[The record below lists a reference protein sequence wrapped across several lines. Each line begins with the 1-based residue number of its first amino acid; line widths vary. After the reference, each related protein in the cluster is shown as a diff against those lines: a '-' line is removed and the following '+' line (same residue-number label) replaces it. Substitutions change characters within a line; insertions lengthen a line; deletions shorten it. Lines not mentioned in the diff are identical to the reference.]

1 MDYKNLKKNHPKLYR
16 MLTEEQQRQQETL
29 DFIAS
34 ENIVSKSVLEALA
47 TEFTNK
53 YAEGKSHMRY
63 YFGNGV
69 VDEMEDHVKD
79 LALKAFKVSPRAW
92 GINIQPYSGST
103 ANLAVYH
110 ALLKKG
116 ESVLAMHL
124 DHGGHLTHGHKASI
138 TGAMWD
144 FMHYGVDHDG
154 HLDYNEIARLARKLK
169 PKLIVCGGSAYPR
182 TIDFKKFH
190 AIAKA
195 VDAYLMADISHIAGL
210 IVGGVHP
217 SPFPYADIVTTT
229 THKTLRGPRAALII
243 SKKEI
248 ADDIDKAVFPGT
260 QGGPHLNT
268 IFAMGVALEEA
279 MTTPFKRYARQIVK
293 NTATL
298 ARELQRRGFTLVAD
312 GTDNHLLLIDLT
324 QLKMTGKEAGEL
336 LEQAGI
342 IANKNVIPYDVRK
355 PWDPSGIRLGT
366 PSVTSRG
373 MKEKEM
379 KLVAQYIRELLI
391 ERVSFQDIKKKVTAL
406 ALQFP
411 CSLTA

>member
-1 MDYKNLKKNHPKLYR
+1 MDYKNLKKEHPELYGI
-16 MLTEEQQRQQETL
+16 LAKEQKRQRETL

-34 ENIVSKSVLEALA
+34 ENIVSSAVLEALG

-53 YAEGKSHMRY
+53 YAEGMPGRRY
-63 YFGNGV
+63 YFGNAH
-69 VDEMEDHVKD
+69 VDEMEEYVRQLVCKV
-79 LALKAFKVSPRAW
+79 FKISARSWSV
-92 GINIQPYSGST
+92 NTQPYSGST

-124 DHGGHLTHGHKASI
+124 DHGGHLTHGHTASI
-138 TGAMWD
+138 TGKMWD

-169 PKLIVCGGSAYPR
+169 PKLIVCGASAYSR

-210 IVGGVHP
+210 IAGGVHP
-217 SPFPYADIVTTT
+217 SPFPYADVVTTT
-229 THKTLRGPRAALII
+229 THKTLRGPRSALII

-248 ADDIDKAVFPGT
+248 AEDIDKAVFPGV
-260 QGGPHLNT
+260 QGGPHANQ
-268 IFAMGVALEEA
+268 IFAVGVALEEA
-279 MTTPFKRYARQIVK
+279 GTGSFKRYAKQVVK
-293 NTATL
+293 NATAL

-324 QLKMTGKEAGEL
+324 TIAMTGKEAGQL
-336 LEQAGI
+336 LEEAGI

-373 MKEKEM
+373 MKEKDM
-379 KLVAQYIRELLI
+379 RVVAECIRELLI
-391 ERVSFQDIKKKVTAL
+391 ERVSPRIVGKKVSAL
-406 ALQFP
+406 ASKFP
-411 CSLTA
+411 L